1 MATELEIRMRLAEQ
15 RQALEDVMP
24 APYVPVGFANA
35 SAQHQRLYADFVPA
49 LRRAKADAEDWWQ
62 HLIDAELAAIG
73 DPKEA
78 KTNVEM
84 RRSAGCVVHGG
95 VIHVFRQA
103 WMGCV
108 ALNQSVPGAP
118 HVEPFELVLAWL
130 LDDRHFDLVEF
141 LGRLP
146 YLPVGIDARGE
157 WL

>member
-1 MATELEIRMRLAEQ
+1 MATEIEIRMRLAEQ
-15 RQALEDVMP
+15 REALEDVM
-24 APYVPVGFANA
+24 ASPYVPVGFAHA
-35 SAQHQRLYADFVPA
+35 SVQHQRLFAEYVPA
-49 LRRAKADAEDWWQ
+49 LQRAKAAAESWWQ
-62 HLIDAELAAIG
+62 QLINTELAAIG
-73 DPKEA
+73 DLKEA
-78 KTNVEM
+78 TTNVEM
-84 RRSAGCVVHGG
+84 RRSAGSVVHGG

-118 HVEPFELVLAWL
+118 RVEPFELVLSWL
-130 LDDRHFDLVEF
+130 LEHRHFELVEF